1 MMKRVIISLSF
12 LLLFTMLHA
21 LPNAWI
27 NEIHYDNAGADQDEF
42 VEVVVAS
49 PENYSLID
57 LHLYMYN
64 GYDGTH
70 YCLDCISEFTP
81 GERIGPYQFY
91 TWYHRGIQNDT
102 EGMILVYHDTLVD
115 IIAYEG
121 SFTGTL
127 PPAEGLVFPDV
138 GVAETGSSPVTAS
151 IYLSGLPGSD
161 WLYGTASTPGNKN
174 PGQDFSEILTS
185 VELAYF
191 KASVSGGHI
200 LLSWKSESET
210 ENASYL
216 LYRNGSVIR
225 SVPAAGTQSA
235 PQTYSCRDEKILPG
249 RMYKYTLSAMNYG
262 GREQALDSLHI
273 RAGGIHEKTKPFQLH
288 SPFPNPFN
296 PESTFR
302 VDIFSS
308 TNLEISLF
316 DLKGR
321 KRKTVYRGMCENN
334 SLEIT
339 LDLHDLPSGRY
350 ILDCSSKKYRETKT
364 ITLVK

>member
-1 MMKRVIISLSF
+1 MKRVIISVSL

-27 NEIHYDNAGADQDEF
+27 NEIHYDNAGADQNEF

-49 PENYSLID
+49 PEMYSLID
-57 LHLYMYN
+57 LSLYMYN
-64 GYDGTH
+64 GYNGEH
-70 YCLDCISEFTP
+70 YCMDCISEFTP

-91 TWYHRGIQNDT
+91 TWFQRGIQNDT

-127 PPAEGLVFPDV
+127 APAEGLLFPDV
-138 GVAETGSSPVTAS
+138 GVAETGSSPVTSS

-161 WLYGTASTPGNKN
+161 WLYGTASTPGYEN
-174 PGQDFSEILTS
+174 PGQNLSEILTP

-191 KASVSGGHI
+191 EAEVSGGHI
-200 LLSWKSESET
+200 LLTWKSESET
-210 ENASYL
+210 ENGSYL

-225 SVPAAGTQSA
+225 SVPAAGTSSA
-235 PQTYSCRDEKILPG
+235 PQTYSYRDDNILPG
-249 RMYKYTLSAMNYG
+249 RMYNYTLTAMNYG
-262 GREQALDSLHI
+262 GCEQALDSLQI
-273 RAGGIHEKTKPFQLH
+273 RAGGIHEKTKPFQLC

-296 PESTFR
+296 PESRFR

-308 TNLEISLF
+308 SDLEISIF

-321 KRKTVYRGMCENN
+321 KRKTVYRGICENN

-339 LDLHDLPSGRY
+339 LNLHDLPSGRY
-350 ILDCSSKKYRETKT
+350 ILDCSSEEYRETKS